1 MGRLGSQRQ
10 LGIVRRE
17 RFRLRGRYW
26 RAPFDRAIA
35 VGVHQTPPDAQR
47 RAFTSLDLRE
57 RALAHDRDELL
68 AERPHLLLGDVALE
82 AEQAPLGYLP
92 GGDLVHDGPLS
103 AQPADEVVGQAAP
116 RVVRR

>member
-1 MGRLGSQRQ
+1 MRRLGSPRQ

-47 RAFTSLDLRE
+47 CAFSSFDLRE
-57 RALAHDRDELL
+57 RALAQDRDELL

-92 GGDLVHDGPLS
+92 RADFPHDGPLPAQS
-103 AQPADEVVGQAAP
+103 ADDVPGQPAARAVG
-116 RVVRR
+116 